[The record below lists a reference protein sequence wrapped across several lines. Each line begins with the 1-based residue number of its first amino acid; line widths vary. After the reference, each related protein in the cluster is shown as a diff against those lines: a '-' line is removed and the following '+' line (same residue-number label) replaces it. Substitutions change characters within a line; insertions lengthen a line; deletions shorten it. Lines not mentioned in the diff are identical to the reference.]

1 MWLLAHDSPCLI
13 DDISVAG
20 ALVVL
25 YVTVCS
31 RLTQQLAGLARVQE
45 VRPESTDGVLPQVY
59 GDLAE
64 AGAKEEDA
72 VDLEQPS
79 EEGAEDGAPWVAW
92 SGGLQKPYRVH
103 AQELWQR
110 LECWRGKQT
119 KSTVQEKSTD
129 KYVMDVLSVSLS
141 YKTKDE
147 LLMMWKKYVKKEK
160 QAPGG
165 NFHYESWQ
173 EWLELQEGIRK

>member
-1 MWLLAHDSPCLI
+1 MWLLTHDSPCLL
-13 DDISVAG
+13 DDVSVAG

-25 YVTVCS
+25 YVTVHS

-79 EEGAEDGAPWVAW
+79 EEGAEDGAQGVAW
-92 SGGLQKPYRVH
+92 NGGLQKPYRVH

-119 KSTVQEKSTD
+119 KCTVQENSTG
-129 KYVMDVLSVSLS
+129 KYVMNVLSVSLS

-147 LLMMWKKYVKKEK
+147 LFINDVKEVC
-160 QAPGG
+160 
-165 NFHYESWQ
+165 
-173 EWLELQEGIRK
+173 